1 MSLYAEVAGEGP
13 AVALVHEGIG
23 DSRQWDPQW
32 DEWSRSFRLLR
43 VDLRGFGR
51 SPLPPE
57 RFSNARDLIAALDEH
72 GFDRAALVGG
82 SLGGRVVLEVAVA
95 RPELVS
101 ALVLVAPGLPGHEWS
116 DKVKSSWAEEEAAY
130 EAGDV
135 ERAVEVNLRV
145 WVDGPG
151 RQAEDVDSELRAR
164 VAEMQRDAFEVQFA
178 AGDQPEE
185 ELLVPDLAE
194 RLGEVAVPTLVL
206 VGEEDVSDMHAIGQ
220 RLAGTIPGAR
230 LETIPDTAH
239 VPNMER
245 PREFDELVLPFLRET
260 AA

>member
-1 MSLYAEVAGEGP
+1 VGLYAEVAGEGP

-23 DSRQWDPQW
+23 DSRMWDPQW
-32 DEWSRSFRLLR
+32 EPWLQSFRLLR
-43 VDLRGFGR
+43 LDLRGFGR

-57 RFSNARDLIAALDEH
+57 RFSNARDLMVALEEH
-72 GFDRAALVGG
+72 GLERPALVGG

-95 RPELVS
+95 RPDLVR
-101 ALVLVAPGLPGHEWS
+101 ALVLIAPGLPGHEWS
-116 DKVKSSWAEEEAAY
+116 DEVKASWEEEEAAY

-135 ERAVEVNLRV
+135 ERAVEVNLGV
-145 WVDGPG
+145 WVDGP
-151 RQAEDVDSELRAR
+151 RREPDEVDAAVRER
-164 VAEMQRDAFEVQFA
+164 VAEMQRRAFEIQFA
-178 AGDQPEE
+178 AGEEPEE

-194 RLGEVAVPTLVL
+194 RLGEVAAPTLL
-206 VGEEDVSDMHAIGQ
+206 IVGEEDVSDMHVIGQ
-220 RLAGTIPGAR
+220 RLAREIPGAR

-245 PREFDELVLPFLRET
+245 PREFDELVLPFLREH